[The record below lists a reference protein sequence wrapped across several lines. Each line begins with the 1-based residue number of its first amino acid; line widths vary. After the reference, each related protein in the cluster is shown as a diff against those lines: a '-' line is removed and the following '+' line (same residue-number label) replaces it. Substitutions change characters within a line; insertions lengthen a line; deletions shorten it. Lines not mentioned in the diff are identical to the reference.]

1 MLLDSVLKDQ
11 ETIAERLTEIN
22 AEQPYQ
28 GLAEDYWE
36 VDRDVYGE
44 VNGDSTEVAY
54 WDGYIEVDWE
64 CTENIIRRTFTE

>member
-28 GLAEDYWE
+28 GLAEDY
-36 VDRDVYGE
+36 
-44 VNGDSTEVAY
+44 
-54 WDGYIEVDWE
+54 
-64 CTENIIRRTFTE
+64 